1 MNDNKNIPDA
11 NQSWLAAEK
20 MLDRHFRTRKL
31 IRIAASI
38 VVPAIIIGFAFWF
51 SNHKNE
57 TAIKHTSDNQGQ
69 VANNSNPI
77 TNSINLNEEKSLSH
91 SSDKTNIDANAS
103 ANQNNNIN
111 LNKDNTNFTQS
122 PGQKP
127 SLSVK
132 SNKENSISPAP
143 ASKNNSGLMASK
155 SSSLYNE
162 KMPVDESI
170 SSNRNTSK
178 TKSSINSVSKATAS
192 ASGISTI
199 NLPSNSPSISL
210 AGHKKEGSQ
219 SLSGKKHK
227 SILQSKNNKVFGS
240 SKDNSFNSNLE
251 PIEIYP
257 AVASVEQISLLR
269 NYEGEILVPSG
280 QLETNERSWPKPF
293 MQTPSQNHISWE
305 ASVYV
310 GAHSIN
316 KRIQGSNDWQSHL
329 NQRKNEENSIITPSI
344 GLSVSATKKLFTLS
358 MGVEFSTY
366 GEKTNYYPYS
376 LKDSITSNSSWQTF
390 ISNYTDTDTAYITGN
405 PYFMQTILQ
414 RQDSAI
420 VISQD
425 TIETSQYDKLIAERN
440 GINRIFYLE
449 LPIELSICFSKGK
462 AGFGVSGGISP
473 ALLVSQKGNYLR
485 RDGRGLESF
494 SEIKTF
500 RKIMVNARFSAD
512 FYYRFSGRA
521 KLLIRPQIKSNLN
534 SVFENSYGVKQKYY
548 STGVLFG
555 ISYMIN

>member
-1 MNDNKNIPDA
+1 MSDNKNIPDA

-51 SNHKNE
+51 SNHNSD
-57 TAIKHTSDNQGQ
+57 TALKHTSDNQGQ

-77 TNSINLNEEKSLSH
+77 ANSINLNEENTNSTQSH
-91 SSDKTNIDANAS
+91 SSQPSIS
-103 ANQNNNIN
+103 A
-111 LNKDNTNFTQS
+111 KE
-122 PGQKP
+122 
-127 SLSVK
+127 
-132 SNKENSISPAP
+132 NKEGNISSAP

-155 SSSLYNE
+155 SSSLNNA

-178 TKSSINSVSKATAS
+178 TKSSANSVSKATPS
-192 ASGISTI
+192 ASGISTS
-199 NLPSNSPSISL
+199 NLPSNSPSLSL
-210 AGHKKEGSQ
+210 AGHKKEGLNT
-219 SLSGKKHK
+219 LSGKTHK
-227 SILQSKNNKVFGS
+227 SNLQPKNDNGIGS
-240 SKDNSFNSNLE
+240 SKGISFNTTPES
-251 PIEIYP
+251 PAIYP
-257 AVASVEQISLLR
+257 AVASVEQISLLK
-269 NYEGEILVPSG
+269 NYESEIVVPSG
-280 QLETNERSWPKPF
+280 QLETNEKSWPKPL
-293 MQTPSQNHISWE
+293 MQTTSRNHISWE
-305 ASVYV
+305 VSFYV

-316 KRIQGSNDWQSHL
+316 KSLQGSNDWQSYL
-329 NQRKNEENSIITPSI
+329 NQRKSEENSIVTPSI
-344 GLSVSATKKLFTLS
+344 GLSISATKKLFTLS
-358 MGVEFSTY
+358 MGVEYSTY

-376 LKDSITSNSSWQTF
+376 LKDSITTNSSWQTF
-390 ISNYTDTDTAYITGN
+390 ISNYADTDTAYITGN

-420 VISQD
+420 VINQD

-440 GINRIFYLE
+440 GINRLTYIE
-449 LPIELSICFSKGK
+449 IPVELSVCFSKGR
-462 AGFGVSGGISP
+462 AGFGVSGGVSP

-485 RDGRGLESF
+485 RDGRGLDSF

-512 FYYRFSGRA
+512 FYYRFSGRG

-548 STGVLFG
+548 STGILFG